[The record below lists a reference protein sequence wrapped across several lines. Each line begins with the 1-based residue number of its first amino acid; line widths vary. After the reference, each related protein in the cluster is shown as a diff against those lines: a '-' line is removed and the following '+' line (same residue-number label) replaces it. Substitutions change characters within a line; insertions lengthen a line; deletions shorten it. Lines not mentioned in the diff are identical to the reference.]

1 MMMVFMVVM
10 LVMLMR
16 RALASGPRRGMTR
29 TRLRRMTKQE
39 DGMRVKQPV
48 GKVGMA

>member
-16 RALASGPRRGMTR
+16 RAWASGPRRGMTR
-29 TRLRRMTKQE
+29 MRVRRMRRQE
-39 DGMRVKQPV
+39 DGMRVKQPA